1 MAITQRQECRKMS
14 YFSMS
19 MEIPARNDPT
29 TRETNATHQCTVTQ
43 FLTRHTTT
51 DFFVPEKRCNF
62 HRNLFS
68 KVGHFQDV
76 SGKYSDPLKAC
87 IVPVANFATDTGK
100 ERKSFQKLETCVKT
114 KKCGL
119 KTLTLDFTDLFK
131 VVLSWAKVG

>member
-1 MAITQRQECRKMS
+1 M
-14 YFSMS
+14 
-19 MEIPARNDPT
+19 
-29 TRETNATHQCTVTQ
+29 
-43 FLTRHTTT
+43 
-51 DFFVPEKRCNF
+51 
-62 HRNLFS
+62 
-68 KVGHFQDV
+68 